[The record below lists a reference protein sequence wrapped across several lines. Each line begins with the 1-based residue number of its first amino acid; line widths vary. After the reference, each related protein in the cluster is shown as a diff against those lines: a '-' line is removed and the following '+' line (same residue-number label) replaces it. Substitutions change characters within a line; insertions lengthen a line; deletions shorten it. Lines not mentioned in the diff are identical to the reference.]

1 MEEKKILDKIL
12 EAFDNDTFLK
22 MDGHDNAVIGVDLKS
37 MRLIYSVSTIIKNLM
52 NDMSEEDA
60 VEFYE
65 FNIACAYIGD
75 LTPILC
81 EDYL

>member
-1 MEEKKILDKIL
+1 MKEKKILEKIL
-12 EAFDNDTFLK
+12 EAFDDDTFLK
-22 MDGHDNAVIGVDLKS
+22 IDGHDNAVIGVDLKS
-37 MRLIYSVSTIIKNLM
+37 MRLIYSVSEIIKNLM

-65 FNIACAYIGD
+65 FNIACAHLGD
-75 LTPILC
+75 MTPILC

>member
-1 MEEKKILDKIL
+1 MKEKKILEKIL
-12 EAFDNDTFLK
+12 DAFDDETFLK
-22 MDGHDNAVIGVDLKS
+22 IDGHDNAVIGVDLKS
-37 MRLIYSVSTIIKNLM
+37 MRLIYSVSQIIKNLM

-65 FNIACAYIGD
+65 YNIACAHLGD
-75 LTPILC
+75 MTPILC

>member
-12 EAFDNDTFLK
+12 DAFDNDTFLK

>member
-1 MEEKKILDKIL
+1 MKEKKILEKIL
-12 EAFDNDTFLK
+12 IAFDDDTFLK
-22 MDGHDNAVIGVDLKS
+22 IDGHDNAVIGVDLKS
-37 MRLIYSVSTIIKNLM
+37 MRLIYSVSEIIKNLM

-65 FNIACAYIGD
+65 YNIACAHLGD
-75 LTPILC
+75 MTPILC